1 MRPLALAIIAMACAG
16 GPTIAI
22 DFPGGDPKVN
32 AMMTASQPQ
41 ATSAIAPAIR
51 RSGGSRFPTCPSVVI
66 EVLNYGTLGLEVAV
80 DLHETVDP
88 HLQTGP
94 AKAGPGIKL
103 Q

>member
-22 DFPGGDPKVN
+22 DFPGADPNVN
-32 AMMTASQPQ
+32 AITTASQPP

-51 RSGGSRFPTCPSVVI
+51 RNGGNRLSWRSSVII
-66 EVLNYGTLGLEVAV
+66 EVLNHCTLGLEIAV
-80 DLHETVDP
+80 DLDETVDL
-88 HLQTGP
+88 HLEAGP
-94 AKAGPGIKL
+94 VKAGPAIKL

>member
-22 DFPGGDPKVN
+22 DFPGADPKVR
-32 AMMTASQPQ
+32 AITTTSQPH

-51 RSGGSRFPTCPSVVI
+51 RSGGSRSPTCPSVVI

-80 DLHETVDP
+80 NLDKTVD
-88 HLQTGP
+88 LYLEAGP
-94 AKAGPGIKL
+94 AKAWPGVKL